1 MNQGDELGGGPM
13 EKISLKI
20 EDQWVPL
27 DTLPPELQ
35 KQVQQKIAEVLEKAI
50 RGQIQ
55 VFLAQKLKPD
65 DL

>member
-1 MNQGDELGGGPM
+1 M